1 MKHILHL
8 APDTAPTPGA
18 FAALVSTPELI
29 LLELLASREP
39 RPLPPVILNSVIAG
53 WGLTSILDAGLQTSK
68 LVVRL
73 QHSFTT

>member
-1 MKHILHL
+1 MRIPHL

-39 RPLPPVILNSVIAG
+39 STLPSVILTSAIAG
-53 WGLTSILDAGLQTSK
+53 WGLTRIFDEDLQT
-68 LVVRL
+68 
-73 QHSFTT
+73 